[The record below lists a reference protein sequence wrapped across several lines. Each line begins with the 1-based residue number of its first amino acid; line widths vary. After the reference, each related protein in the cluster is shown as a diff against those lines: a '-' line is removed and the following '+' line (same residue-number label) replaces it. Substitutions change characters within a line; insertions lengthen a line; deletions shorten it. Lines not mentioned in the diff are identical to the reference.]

1 MSDIKAQRVA
11 FCLILTLSL
20 LYLADWTLA
29 RCGFLH
35 LVTSEKALRKQPQLL
50 ANMASPTTYTL
61 PPLPYAYDVR
71 LLVFPWLD

>member
-11 FCLILTLSL
+11 FCLILTLSPVL
-20 LYLADWTLA
+20 DWTLA

-50 ANMASPTTYTL
+50 ANMASPTKYTL